1 MAGWQYG
8 QLVCEEPTTVLGVFR
23 GTQIVFDGGG
33 QRIKFSSVQQ
43 ALSQLGAAGLELT
56 SQAEDSSTYG
66 WAKMVY
72 TFKRYR

>member
-1 MAGWQYG
+1 MASWQYG
-8 QLVCEEPTTVLGVFR
+8 QLVQEEPTTVLGVIR

-33 QRIKFSSVQQ
+33 QRPKFSSVQQ
-43 ALSQLGAAGLELT
+43 VLSQLGATGWELT
-56 SQAEDSSTYG
+56 SQAEDNSTFG